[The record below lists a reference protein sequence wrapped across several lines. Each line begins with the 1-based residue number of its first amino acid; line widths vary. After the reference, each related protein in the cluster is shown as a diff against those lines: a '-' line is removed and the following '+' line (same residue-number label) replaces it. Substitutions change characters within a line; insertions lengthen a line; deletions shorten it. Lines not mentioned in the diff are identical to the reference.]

1 MATIEQIRDG
11 LLHCLNDTSC
21 EGCLYNHVDS
31 KSFMSCTAAALYQDI
46 IDRLQETEA
55 KLLTLVEVQKHNNRD
70 GCIWA
75 EFKDFDLLPVFVGSL
90 SKDDKDLLELFHP
103 SAFGYTDEH
112 IIYGRLSTY
121 DQRWRAWS
129 CKPTEDQMSKL
140 HWSSRDQCP
149 MKGSNGSCFIAGSFC
164 KDVDDKT
171 CTMIHAAYSFGNLP
185 DEDKQKAVNADSLS
199 PYVLS
204 AYQVEYEYF
213 DSHSRGWV
221 EYQLEEGGTRL
232 EWLEYLEEFEGV
244 FKFWKSSR
252 DIPKKFREEYYNK
265 DYGTPGWRVWSS
277 KPTEQHRKQVKW
289 DG

>member
-11 LLHCLNDTSC
+11 LLHCLNNTSC
-21 EGCLYNHVDS
+21 EGCPYNHVDS
-31 KSFMSCTAAALYQDI
+31 KSIVSCTAAALYQDI

-70 GCIWA
+70 GCIWV
-75 EFKDFDLLPVFVGSL
+75 EFKDFDLIPVFVGSL
-90 SKDDKDLLELFHP
+90 STDDKDLLELLHP

-121 DQRWRAWS
+121 DRRWRAWS

-149 MKGSNGSCFIAGSFC
+149 MKGPNGSCFIAGSFC

-185 DEDKQKAVNADSLS
+185 DENKEKCMSKVS
-199 PYVLS
+199 PHVLCVDELL
-204 AYQVEYEYF
+204 YDYF
-213 DSHSRGWV
+213 FSHSHGWV
-221 EYQLEEGGTRL
+221 EYRKEDGRTKLECL
-232 EWLEYLEEFEGV
+232 EFQEDRDGV
-244 FKFWKSSR
+244 FIFCRDDKEVILKFK
-252 DIPKKFREEYYNK
+252 EEYYNK
-265 DYGTPGWRVWSS
+265 CYGTPGWRVWSS
-277 KPTEQHRKQVKW
+277 EPSEQHKKQVEW
-289 DG
+289 ED